1 MPTSI
6 QSGKKP
12 MECRKMRDCRPKLT
26 TAKWRDN
33 EPVSAAFTS
42 ESHLTFIKIKKT
54 PDMNNDS
61 KVQAVAWEL
70 PEWVMRNILPEKEIG
85 TGLVYVNVPGTLKE
99 ATTQE
104 ALQRG
109 TGPKPAKISVLR
121 DPFLYL
127 YLAISLSLSLSL
139 L

>member
-1 MPTSI
+1 MPRLLLS
-6 QSGKKP
+6 
-12 MECRKMRDCRPKLT
+12 LT
-26 TAKWRDN
+26 L
-33 EPVSAAFTS
+33 
-42 ESHLTFIKIKKT
+42 HQIKKT

-109 TGPKPAKISVLR
+109 TGLKPH
-121 DPFLYL
+121 
-127 YLAISLSLSLSL
+127 
-139 L
+139 

>member
-1 MPTSI
+1 VPRLLLSLI
-6 QSGKKP
+6 S
-12 MECRKMRDCRPKLT
+12 L
-26 TAKWRDN
+26 
-33 EPVSAAFTS
+33 F
-42 ESHLTFIKIKKT
+42 LKIKKT
-54 PDMNNDS
+54 PVPKEDINNDS

-109 TGPKPAKISVLR
+109 TGLKPH
-121 DPFLYL
+121 
-127 YLAISLSLSLSL
+127 
-139 L
+139 